1 MDKPLEGWYT
11 DPYEL
16 HEARWISQGTPT
28 PLVRDGAVES
38 QDPPPDG
45 PFKVTPVFL
54 GASGT
59 PSDLRRADDAQR
71 ESPTETP
78 VEAAWDAAGE
88 SMP

>member
-1 MDKPLEGWYT
+1 MDETLEGWYT

-16 HEARWISQGTPT
+16 HEARWMSQGTPT
-28 PLVRDGAVES
+28 PLVRVGGVES
-38 QDPPPDG
+38 HDPAPDG
-45 PFKVTPVFL
+45 PFKVAPLRL
-54 GASGT
+54 GEGGS

-88 SMP
+88 TMP